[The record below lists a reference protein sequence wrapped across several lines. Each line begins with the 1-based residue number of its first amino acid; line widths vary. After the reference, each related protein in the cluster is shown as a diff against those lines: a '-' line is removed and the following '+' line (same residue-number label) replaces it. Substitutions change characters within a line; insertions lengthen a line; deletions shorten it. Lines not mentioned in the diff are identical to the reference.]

1 MLQAV
6 PLQPPPVLFCSTH
19 AAVATIS
26 NSLEVNLLSVK
37 GSRVRGEGAFVY
49 IGDFASNALNAS
61 GMQSSKSARH
71 LILICL
77 SNLLHNGTF
86 AVYRRALYRYVS
98 AAEASLFQ
106 EAEDSLLAEVIV

>member
-26 NSLEVNLLSVK
+26 NSLEVT
-37 GSRVRGEGAFVY
+37 
-49 IGDFASNALNAS
+49 LNAS
-61 GMQSSKSARH
+61 GMQSSNSGRH

-77 SNLLHNGTF
+77 SNLLHNGTV
-86 AVYRRALYRYVS
+86 AVYRRAFYRSVS
-98 AAEASLFQ
+98 AAEASLFR
-106 EAEDSLLAEVIV
+106 EAEDSLPAEVIV